1 MGRVTRNHSVLRLG
15 PEGQRRRGDPLA
27 VEEPLEVRVNGE
39 RLMVTMRTPG
49 DDIDLVHGLLHSEG
63 VIADVED
70 VMLARYCAGAGPD
83 GLNTYNVL
91 DVSVAAGVA
100 PLASDARRQV
110 VTTSACGICGSTS
123 IDQVLRQSR
132 YSLPTDLR
140 VPAALV
146 RSGPVRLREQQRV
159 FARTGGLHAA
169 GLLAADGGM
178 LCVREDVGR
187 HNAVDKVVGW
197 AIRQRR
203 LPLSDTVLVVSGR
216 ASYEL
221 TQKAVLA
228 GIGMLVAVSA
238 PSSLAVDLA
247 AEAGLTLV
255 GFVRGESMNV
265 YTHPDRI
272 VLDPPGLEVAEATI
286 APATTR
292 AGLIS
297 TRGAVVTERDDYDE
311 G

>member
-1 MGRVTRNHSVLRLG
+1 MGRVTHNHTVLRLG
-15 PEGQRRRGDPLA
+15 PDGARHRRSETVA
-27 VEEPLEVRVNGE
+27 VEEPLEVRVGGE
-39 RLMVTMRTPG
+39 PLMVTMRTPG

-63 VIADVED
+63 VIADRAD
-70 VMLARYCAGAGPD
+70 ITLARYCAGAGPD
-83 GLNTYNVL
+83 GVNSHNVL
-91 DVSVAAGVA
+91 DVRLAAGVPPPA
-100 PLASDARRQV
+100 ASARRQV
-110 VTTSACGICGSTS
+110 VTTSACGLCGSTS
-123 IDQVLRQSR
+123 IEQVLRQSR
-132 YSLPTDLR
+132 YAPPADLR

-146 RSGPVRLREQQRV
+146 AAGPVRLREQQRV

-169 GLLAADGGM
+169 GLLGLDGAM
-178 LCVREDVGR
+178 ACVREDVGR

-197 AIRQRR
+197 AIRQGR
-203 LPLSDTVLVVSGR
+203 LPLADTVLVVSGR

-265 YTHPDRI
+265 YTHPERIGTGMAGVAGTGAARDRGRGGG
-272 VLDPPGLEVAEATI
+272 PEA
-286 APATTR
+286 
-292 AGLIS
+292 
-297 TRGAVVTERDDYDE
+297 
-311 G
+311 